1 MFSYK
6 YLICTVPQNKKFWTR
21 KNIYLNDK
29 FFKFED
35 TKYSIKQINKLIS
48 SISEFQYTKIYN
60 KKLPK
65 INRDKE

>member
-65 INRDKE
+65 INKDKE

>member
-1 MFSYK
+1 MFTYK

-21 KNIYLNDK
+21 KNIYLNNK

-35 TKYSIKQINKLIS
+35 KKYSIKQINKLIS
-48 SISEFQYTKIYN
+48 SICEFQYSKVYN

-65 INRDKE
+65 INKDKE